1 MPTEDCKIKQL
12 EAENEKLKKELS
24 EIKDKEY
31 KKSVENSRLERE
43 ISSLERE
50 KDRLLEIIENLS
62 RGFANIESAT
72 KK

>member
-1 MPTEDCKIKQL
+1 MPTEDCKTKQL

-31 KKSVENSRLERE
+31 KKSAENRRLENE
-43 ISSLERE
+43 IYSLERE

-62 RGFANIESAT
+62 KGFANIES
-72 KK
+72 

>member
-1 MPTEDCKIKQL
+1 MPTEDCKMKQL
-12 EAENEKLKKELS
+12 EAENEKLKRELS

-43 ISSLERE
+43 ISKLERE

-62 RGFANIESAT
+62 KGFANMESVT

>member
-1 MPTEDCKIKQL
+1 MPTEDCKTKQL
-12 EAENEKLKKELS
+12 EAENEKLEKELS

>member
-1 MPTEDCKIKQL
+1 MPTEDCKTKQL
-12 EAENEKLKKELS
+12 EAENEKLKREMF

-31 KKSVENSRLERE
+31 KKSVENSRLECK
-43 ISSLERE
+43 ISNLERE

-62 RGFANIESAT
+62 RGFANMESAT

>member
-1 MPTEDCKIKQL
+1 MPTEDCKTKQL

-24 EIKDKEY
+24 EIKEKEY
-31 KKSVENSRLERE
+31 KKSVENSRLECK

-62 RGFANIESAT
+62 KGFANMESAT